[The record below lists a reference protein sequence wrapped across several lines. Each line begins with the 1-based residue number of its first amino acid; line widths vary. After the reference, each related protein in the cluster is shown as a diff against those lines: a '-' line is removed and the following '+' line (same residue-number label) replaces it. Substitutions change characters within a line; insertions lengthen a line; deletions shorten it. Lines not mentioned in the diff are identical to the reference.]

1 MLQGG
6 YSSVL
11 QARDRDEFRDEVVR
25 FGRAL
30 GFETVSAV
38 AVIDHGIG
46 RSEFA
51 VVDNTPR
58 EFLGV
63 FNDPSAMRG
72 DPVMQHCR
80 RQSLPIIWDQG
91 TYTSQGQ
98 GELWEEQARY
108 GYHTGIAMALHLPE
122 GKHFMLGVDRDR
134 ALPSDRHELTR
145 VVADLQLFAV
155 HALDAALRVLVPA
168 ASSPDAPSLTPREL
182 EALRWTMEGKT
193 AWEVGSILGIT
204 ERTAVLHVNNAMRKL
219 GCVNKHQAVL
229 KALRLGLIR

>member
-1 MLQGG
+1 MLQ
-6 YSSVL
+6 SDFHSVL
-11 QARDRDEFRDEVVR
+11 AANDRESFRASVVKVAER
-25 FGRAL
+25 L
-30 GFETVSAV
+30 GFSTVSAV
-38 AVIDHGIG
+38 AVVDKGKD
-46 RSEFA
+46 SEFVHVSNVPA
-51 VVDNTPR
+51 AYVATHTNADHSR
-58 EFLGV
+58 R
-63 FNDPSAMRG
+63 DPILRHLKSHS
-72 DPVMQHCR
+72 V
-80 RQSLPIIWDQG
+80 PILWNQQTFVRSGAAD
-91 TYTSQGQ
+91 
-98 GELWEEQARY
+98 LWEEQAPY
-108 GYHTGIAMALHLPE
+108 GFHTGIAMALHLPE